1 MVLAVQIGTTFFIII
16 ISEVVVLVVLVVVV
30 VVGCEGIIKFEV
42 RFPKLSYSGVGV
54 GHNV

>member
-16 ISEVVVLVVLVVVV
+16 ISEVVVLVVLVVV
-30 VVGCEGIIKFEV
+30 GCEGIIKFEV
-42 RFPKLSYSGVGV
+42 RFPKLSYSGIGV

>member
-16 ISEVVVLVVLVVVV
+16 ISEVVVLVVV